1 MLKYL
6 SIIVSSLLLVQSLAA
21 APYTVD
27 DFAFSAKISDAKT
40 SLRELGIAES
50 LYEKMQRKDFADLRV
65 FSADGQIVPHQFSRP
80 ESIDSIRQVPLVFYP
95 FNKEQAADP
104 GNIRVIINQQAG
116 KQSLSVNQQLGNTA
130 AASNT
135 EYQYIIENPEKNSA
149 LCKVKLDWTQ
159 SKPSMILA
167 LKLESSDNL
176 QNWRTLSRN
185 SNVSKLD
192 YAGSQLIRDEI
203 RFSCTKQK
211 YLRLSWLKPEQ
222 QTRLKQIQ
230 AIYTRNDAP
239 QMQWKSFGKPRYD
252 KEGNWLFESNIVAAI
267 TQMEFVAPQDG
278 LLYKG
283 MLYSRNDEKQDWRF
297 RQNVSQ
303 YRLNIGETDM
313 RSDAFSLRSNSDRY
327 WKLAI
332 ETEGRLNENQLPEIR
347 AGWAPIQLLFL
358 AQGTGPFTLAF
369 GNPVTIPANSND
381 LNSLIKTYKDSGSS
395 VDKVTLGSI
404 NQNQNYV
411 AAKNKLPWKKIMLW
425 LVLILGTALMGFMA
439 YRLYQQ
445 MGKEPQNPEE

>member
-6 SIIVSSLLLVQSLAA
+6 SMLVTSLLLMQTLAA
-21 APYTVD
+21 APYTMD
-27 DFAFSAKISDAKT
+27 DFAFSATLSDAKT
-40 SLRELGIAES
+40 SLRQVDIPEL
-50 LYEKMQRKDFADLRV
+50 LYEKIQRKDFADLRV

-80 ESIDSIRQVPLVFYP
+80 ESIDSTRQVPLVFYP

-104 GNIRVIINQQAG
+104 GNIRVIINQQED
-116 KQSLSVNQQLGNTA
+116 KQSLSINQQLGNTA
-130 AASNT
+130 TASNT
-135 EYQYIIENPEKNSA
+135 EYQYIIENPKTTSA
-149 LCKVKLDWTQ
+149 LCKMKLDWDQTK
-159 SKPSMILA
+159 SSLILP
-167 LKLESSDNL
+167 LKLESSNNL
-176 QNWRTLSRN
+176 QNWRTLSRDLN
-185 SNVSKLD
+185 ISKLD

-203 RFSCTKQK
+203 SIPCTRQK

-222 QTRLKQIQ
+222 QTHLKLIQ
-230 AIYTRNDAP
+230 GIYTQNGAP
-239 QMQWKSFGKPRYD
+239 QTQWKSFGKPQYD

-303 YRLNIGETDM
+303 YRLNIGEANL
-313 RSDAFSLRSNSDRY
+313 RSDAFLLRSNNDRY

-347 AGWAPIQLLFL
+347 AGWAPKQLLFL
-358 AQGTGPFTLAF
+358 AQGAAPFTLAF
-369 GNPVTIPANSND
+369 GNPTISPANSND
-381 LNSLIKTYKDSGSS
+381 LNSLIKTYKDSGAS

-404 NQNQNYV
+404 IENEKYV
-411 AAKNKLPWKKIMLW
+411 AAKSKLPWKKILLW
-425 LVLILGTALMGFMA
+425 LVLIMGTALMGFMA

-445 MGKEPQNPEE
+445 MGNEMHE